1 MIVTCG
7 TFSLCSEI
15 LNCFESLI
23 LDVFLCS
30 SSGYLHAS
38 FTLVWG
44 FLCIFYLLSFFL
56 FSALVMFEDTNIFNP
71 AKPNATFPVGRGTG
85 AILYHTDKMSDV
97 SPQCL
102 GRGRAFVNAD
112 LDHLHMSDSAI
123 GTSRSPAASSTP
135 SHA

>member
-1 MIVTCG
+1 MGFFVH
-7 TFSLCSEI
+7 I
-15 LNCFESLI
+15 LPAVI
-23 LDVFLCS
+23 
-30 SSGYLHAS
+30 
-38 FTLVWG
+38 
-44 FLCIFYLLSFFL
+44 FL

-85 AILYHTDKMSDV
+85 AILYDTDKMSDV